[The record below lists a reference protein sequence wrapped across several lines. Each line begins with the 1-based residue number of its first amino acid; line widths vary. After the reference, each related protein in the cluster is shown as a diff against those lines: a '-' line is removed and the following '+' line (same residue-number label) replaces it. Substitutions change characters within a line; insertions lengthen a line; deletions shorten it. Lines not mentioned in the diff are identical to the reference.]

1 MVAKDKFTVP
11 LPPGPPEV
19 TDWSERHMRLEW
31 KEPIDDGGAPITGY
45 HVEARWE
52 EEFAMLTCVILS
64 FVSLGSL
71 MKCSNFS
78 TIFVAF
84 LMHCAL

>member
-31 KEPIDDGGAPITGY
+31 KEPIDDGGAQVTGY
-45 HVEARWE
+45 HVEARRGGGICY
-52 EEFAMLTCVILS
+52 AYLCN
-64 FVSLGSL
+64 FVLR
-71 MKCSNFS
+71 
-78 TIFVAF
+78 
-84 LMHCAL
+84 